1 MQSRNINGYPQQQ
14 YYDDD
19 SRWMETKTQQ
29 LQSQGYPQTQQY
41 PGMKPGYGNDSDY
54 SMPKH
59 HGLDSNNKMY
69 YQDSKPHGLDMYP
82 HQDSKPHGL
91 DMYHHQ
97 DSKPH
102 GLDSNHDVYHRQ
114 DKVPHGL
121 GNGYGYDNNHGHGN
135 GNGQIFP
142 FGATA
147 NHSPQHGNGVRP
159 FNHGGRGQNDYVSE
173 NEYEVYKEE
182 RVGSGAMKRDEMRY
196 DERRGTYG
204 DVRPASPYGYNNNR
218 NNPLA
223 HGANKAN
230 WTLKGV

>member
-1 MQSRNINGYPQQQ
+1 MQNRKINGYPQQQ

-19 SRWMETKTQQ
+19 STWMETKAQQ
-29 LQSQGYPQTQQY
+29 LQSHGYPQTQQY
-41 PGMKPGYGNDSDY
+41 PGIKPGYGNDSDY
-54 SMPKH
+54 SMPNH
-59 HGLDSNNKMY
+59 HGYESNNNMCHR
-69 YQDSKPHGLDMYP
+69 QDSKPHGLDSN
-82 HQDSKPHGL
+82 HDV
-91 DMYHHQ
+91 YHRQ

-114 DKVPHGL
+114 DKVPHGQ

-142 FGATA
+142 FAATA
-147 NHSPQHGNGVRP
+147 NHSPHHGNGVRP
-159 FNHGGRGQNDYVSE
+159 FNHGGRGQNNYVSE

-182 RVGSGAMKRDEMRY
+182 RVGPGVTRRDEVRY

-204 DVRPASPYGYNNNR
+204 GDVHQASPYGYNNNR
-218 NNPLA
+218 NNPLG
-223 HGANKAN
+223 HGTNKAN